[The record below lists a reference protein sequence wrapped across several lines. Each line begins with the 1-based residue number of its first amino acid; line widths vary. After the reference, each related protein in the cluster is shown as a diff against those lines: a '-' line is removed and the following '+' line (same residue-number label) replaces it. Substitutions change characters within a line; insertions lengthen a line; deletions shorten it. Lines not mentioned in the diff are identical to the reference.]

1 MAINKQ
7 GEIYIWGY
15 EYSKTPEK
23 LNFYSKAV
31 DIHGKLILA
40 EDGSVWNISGNTPSR
55 IAELKNIIEIASGD
69 SYYSALDTKGQVWV
83 WGYNGYGQLSQG
95 NTNNIN
101 EPTTVKIE
109 KPKTDPDEETQYET
123 LQNIV
128 EIKAGNQNLEMI
140 TNTGEIYVSG
150 YNGNGQLG
158 IGKYS
163 TYNTIA
169 VKSKNMDQTKLIDSN
184 SYHSIASDRSGF
196 VYTTGYNA
204 QGQLGNGTY
213 TQSNEFTVIGDTYV
227 HVSENRISIEKGKDK
242 QVTASLDN
250 KFNLIN
256 DTVDSGNISYETL
269 NSEIATVDQDGTI
282 HGKKI
287 GTVEIIVTHTITHK
301 TSTIF
306 VQVVP
311 EGKITVPKLE
321 IGDTHSAALKADGT
335 VWTWG
340 NNSNGQLGTGNNT
353 SKTSPI
359 KVMNIQ
365 DVIDLSVGYYDTAVV
380 KKRRNS
386 MDMGIQW
393 LWTIRRRNIF
403 RQKYTSTSN
412 KTRWSTTNK
421 NSKSISRN
429 IQNSSIR

>member
-55 IAELKNIIEIASGD
+55 IAELKNIVEIASGD

-158 IGKYS
+158 IGNYS

-169 VKSKNMDQTKLIDSN
+169 VKSKNMDQTKLIDSKV
-184 SYHSIASDRSGF
+184 YHSIASDRSGF

-213 TQSNEFTVIGDTYV
+213 AQSNEFTVIGDTYV
-227 HVSENRISIEKGKDK
+227 HLSKNRISIEEGKDK

-269 NSEIATVDQDGTI
+269 NSEIATVGQDGTI
-282 HGKKI
+282 HAKKM
-287 GTVEIIVTHTITHK
+287 E
-301 TSTIF
+301 
-306 VQVVP
+306 Q
-311 EGKITVPKLE
+311 
-321 IGDTHSAALKADGT
+321 
-335 VWTWG
+335 
-340 NNSNGQLGTGNNT
+340 
-353 SKTSPI
+353 
-359 KVMNIQ
+359 
-365 DVIDLSVGYYDTAVV
+365 
-380 KKRRNS
+380 
-386 MDMGIQW
+386 
-393 LWTIRRRNIF
+393 
-403 RQKYTSTSN
+403 
-412 KTRWSTTNK
+412 
-421 NSKSISRN
+421 
-429 IQNSSIR
+429 